1 MKSYTYGQSF
11 INAIDGYRS
20 NQLMDQS
27 MQNNKHGNKPLSA
40 RAIETMRP
48 GDKVKVDTGENAG
61 LRVTCGASGGRS
73 FIYRYRSPETGKL
86 TQVKIGNYPS
96 MSLAEARLELA
107 RMKALRR
114 DGVCIRA

>member
-1 MKSYTYGQSF
+1 MMKSYTYGQSF

-61 LRVTCGASGGRS
+61 LRVTCGASRW
-73 FIYRYRSPETGKL
+73 
-86 TQVKIGNYPS
+86 QVVHL
-96 MSLAEARLELA
+96 SLSEPRNGQANSSQDRELP
-107 RMKALRR
+107 L
-114 DGVCIRA
+114 DESG